1 VTPSTVRRADGTLK
15 PGKGQPGYPHN
26 PAVADLHQWRKVIRD
41 CIAAEDFEAPKKFRA
56 VMDFFWNVMSD
67 GGEDMHH
74 RLTAAR
80 ELRDTIFGKPT
91 QHVEVDTNSQVTV
104 DHRVLVAS
112 LKTSLGIQTV
122 GKKRPKITKGRK
134 AAKSSPALPAPAD
147 TEAPSAGSTA
157 GSDGRFDAVPAP
169 VAGRPVAAKDS
180 REG

>member
-41 CIAAEDFEAPKKFRA
+41 CIAANDFEAPKKFRA
-56 VMDFFWNVMSD
+56 VMDFFWEVMSD

-91 QHVEVDTNSQVTV
+91 QHVEVENNTQVNV
-104 DHRVLVAS
+104 DHRVLVTTLRDA
-112 LKTSLGIQTV
+112 LGIPNV
-122 GKKRPKITKGRK
+122 GKKRTKQVKGRRAAQGRPALADGAVK
-134 AAKSSPALPAPAD
+134 ALPQASGDGGLDGPVPALPEVVDRRPEPAED
-147 TEAPSAGSTA
+147 RG
-157 GSDGRFDAVPAP
+157 
-169 VAGRPVAAKDS
+169 
-180 REG
+180 EG